1 VLRGL
6 RSSARVVVRGGT
18 PPPGDDPIH
27 RSINGEGMYA
37 VVSTGGKQY
46 RVEAGGTLVVERLTA
61 APGDTVTF
69 DRVLLIGDG
78 DTVTVGTP
86 LVDGV
91 TVRGTILGEERGPK
105 IVVFKFKQKVKYR
118 RRTGH
123 RQQLTRV
130 RIDAIDAGRD
140 AKAEEPEPQ
149 AVEAPPEKPR
159 ARRRS
164 KATAES
170 PAAEAE
176 ETSETTS
183 QPGAPAEAVEA
194 KPARRRAKASPAAS
208 ASSEASEAPAGATRP
223 RRRAASKKDAETKG
237 GEE

>member
-1 VLRGL
+1 
-6 RSSARVVVRGGT
+6 
-18 PPPGDDPIH
+18 
-27 RSINGEGMYA
+27 MYA

-69 DRVLLIGDG
+69 DRVLLVGDG

-130 RIDAIDAGRD
+130 RIDAIDAGRE
-140 AKAEEPEPQ
+140 AKAEEQGPE
-149 AVEAPPEKPR
+149 AVEAPPEKPK

-164 KATAES
+164 KPTPEPPAEAAEPS
-170 PAAEAE
+170 EASAGAEAAEA
-176 ETSETTS
+176 
-183 QPGAPAEAVEA
+183 
-194 KPARRRAKASPAAS
+194 KPVRRRAKASPAAS
-208 ASSEASEAPAGATRP
+208 ASSEPPEGSAGAARP
-223 RRRAASKKDAETKG
+223 RRRAAPKKDAETKG

>member
-1 VLRGL
+1 
-6 RSSARVVVRGGT
+6 
-18 PPPGDDPIH
+18 
-27 RSINGEGMYA
+27 MYA

-61 APGDTVTF
+61 SPGDTVTF
-69 DRVLLIGDG
+69 DRVLLVGDG

-130 RIDAIDAGRD
+130 RIDAIDAGRES
-140 AKAEEPEPQ
+140 KVEEPEPE
-149 AVEAPPEKPR
+149 AVEAPPEKPKG
-159 ARRRS
+159 RRRS
-164 KATAES
+164 RPAAES

-176 ETSETTS
+176 PSDAASEPS
-183 QPGAPAEAVEA
+183 AEAEATEA
-194 KPARRRAKASPAAS
+194 KPVRRREKASPAAT
-208 ASSEASEAPAGATRP
+208 ASSEPSEGSAGAKRP
-223 RRRAASKKDAETKG
+223 RRRAAPKKDAETKG